1 MSIFAG
7 EFFIFCTCI
16 MPQAKFLEQIADYYT
31 EPGRIEMLADITFIF
46 PNKRS
51 ALFLKRYI
59 QQRVSNR
66 FTLMPRFTTFSRF
79 TSRTVRVAEASHY
92 ELLFL
97 LYRSYRQALMEQSP
111 EGLEQVRDFDKF
123 IFWGDMILNDF
134 DEIDKALADPAQ
146 LYKNLEA
153 FKEITSDY
161 LTQEQKDIIKRI
173 WGETNLTGHIET
185 FWLHTQ
191 RDNPSEL
198 TRKFISLWQILGRIY
213 EIFQDKLKKANLTT
227 SGKQLRQTL
236 AKLKETDNDEL
247 KRRKYVF
254 VGLSDLSNAEI
265 AIMDRLND
273 LGAADFFWD
282 LESPLFKTPTGKYN
296 TDNRAIR
303 FISKLKEL
311 FPMPE
316 DFSLNSIDLNETIDV
331 IGVPSAMVQGKY
343 AGEIIRNK
351 VNEGN
356 FDEKA
361 AINTAIVVPDTS
373 QLMHLMLSLPDNL
386 PGVNVTMGLPYSS
399 TNFATL
405 FRSIITMQR
414 RMRKNRGNKRTFFYQ
429 DVLQVLVH
437 PHLQIIDPLHINS
450 VRQFIYDQRQFN
462 IDAEQLAAEFPEF
475 ATIFRPVGDSDN
487 LDESYQYIVDLLED
501 ISNSL
506 GEHLP
511 EKMVKNSY
519 EIDILEFFKKEVAEI
534 HHLIEKYSI
543 DMRGSTFMTIFERIL
558 QSKNINVEGTPL
570 KGVQV
575 MGVLETRALDFDNII
590 FMDMNERTFPRRD
603 YVKTM
608 IPNNLRR
615 GYGLSPIEQNESF
628 YSYYFLRA
636 ISRASHV
643 TLLYDTRP
651 PGPGAGEMSRYVS
664 QLLYLCKNGNL
675 HHKQV
680 ELSGTQPSTNEIEVP
695 KSPEVLRQL
704 DEFKRDG
711 GKNISASALKTYL
724 KCPLQFYLQFVVGL
738 RESDDP
744 TEYMDEAE
752 IGTIFHNSVERLYR
766 PYKGKLITE
775 DSINQMLEE
784 KHFDSVVIE
793 EIAKAKNMAPEHS
806 TIDDFNLEARM
817 LKGKISLLIRQMFER
832 EKIDYC
838 QKQDGFIYVD
848 GEKEIVGKWKI
859 NDWLEINF
867 KMLIDRIDQ
876 TDGKTLRFIDYKTGK
891 DEPNVGD
898 YMKNLFTANHKKHAV
913 FQLLVYA
920 EAYHDLVDA
929 DVDIRPA
936 LHIVKKILADNEIAP
951 ISYKRKLL
959 PDFAAT
965 SKEFR
970 PLLNEL
976 LEHIFD
982 SETPFTQCE
991 DTDSCRMCP
1000 FLSLCGRN
1008 LPPEHNR

>member
-1 MSIFAG
+1 
-7 EFFIFCTCI
+7 

-31 EPGRIEMLADITFIF
+31 TPGRVGMLADITFIF

-59 QQRVSNR
+59 QQRVNSR
-66 FTLMPRFTTFSRF
+66 FTLMPRFTTFGRF
-79 TSRTVRVAEASHY
+79 ASRTVRVAEASRY
-92 ELLFL
+92 ELLFM
-97 LYRSYRQALMEQSP
+97 LYRSYRQALMEQHP

-161 LTQEQKDIIKRI
+161 LTQEQKDIIRRI
-173 WGETNLTGHIET
+173 WGETNLTGHIQT

-213 EIFQDKLKKANLTT
+213 DIFQERLHKANLTT
-227 SGKQLRQTL
+227 PGKQLKQAL
-236 AKLKETDNDEL
+236 VKLKDTDNEQL
-247 KRRKYVF
+247 RRRRYVF
-254 VGLSDLSNAEI
+254 VGLSDVSNAEI

-273 LGAADFFWD
+273 LGVADFFWD
-282 LESPLFKTPTGKYN
+282 LESPLFRTPAGTYN
-296 TDNRAIR
+296 TENRAIR
-303 FISKLKEL
+303 FISRLKEL
-311 FPMPE
+311 FPMPK
-316 DFSLNSIDLNETIDV
+316 DFYLEPVVSPGRIDV
-331 IGVPSAMVQGKY
+331 IGIPSAMAQGKY
-343 AGEIIRNK
+343 AGETIRK
-351 VNEGN
+351 MLLEGKL
-356 FDEKA
+356 DA
-361 AINTAIVVPDTS
+361 AGAINTAIVVPDTS
-373 QLMHLMLSLPDNL
+373 QLMHLMLGLPDNL

-405 FRSIITMQR
+405 FRSIISMQR
-414 RMRKNRGNKRTFFYQ
+414 RMRKNRGDRHTFFYQ

-437 PHLQIIDPLHINS
+437 PHLQVIDPHHINS

-462 IDAEQLAAEFPEF
+462 IDATQLAAEFPEL
-475 ATIFRPVGDSDN
+475 ATIFRPVGDTDN
-487 LDESYQYIVDLLED
+487 LKESYQYIVDLLDD
-501 ISNSL
+501 IGTAL
-506 GEHLP
+506 RKHLP
-511 EKMVKNSY
+511 QQKVENSF
-519 EIDILEFFKKEVAEI
+519 ELDILKYFKEQVAEL
-534 HHLIEKYSI
+534 HRLIEKYDI

-558 QSKNINVEGTPL
+558 QSKTINVEGTPL
-570 KGVQV
+570 QGLQV

-615 GYGLSPIEQNESF
+615 GYGLPPIEQNESF

-636 ISRASHV
+636 ISRSSHV

-651 PGPGAGEMSRYVS
+651 PGQGAGELSRYVS
-664 QLLYLCKNGNL
+664 QLLYLFNSDNIRHLQIELNG
-675 HHKQV
+675 KQ
-680 ELSGTQPSTNEIEVP
+680 PATNEIKVSKTP
-695 KSPEVLRQL
+695 GVLKQL
-704 DEFKRDG
+704 DEFKREG

-752 IGTIFHNSVERLYR
+752 IGTIFHNTVERLYR
-766 PYKGKLITE
+766 PYRGKLITE
-775 DSINQMLEE
+775 AVIDEMLSEE
-784 KHFDSVVIE
+784 NFNHILIE
-793 EIAKAKNMAPEHS
+793 EIAKTKNMAPEHS

-817 LKGKISLLIRQMFER
+817 LKGKLSLLIRQMFER

-838 QKQDGFIYVD
+838 QKQNGFIYID
-848 GEKEIVGKWKI
+848 GEKEIVSKWKVC
-859 NDWLEINF
+859 DGLEINF

-876 TDGKTLRFIDYKTGK
+876 IDGNTLRFIDYKTGK
-891 DEPNVGD
+891 DDPSIGKQ
-898 YMKNLFTANHKKHAV
+898 MSNLFTSNHTKHAV

-929 DVDIRPA
+929 NVDIRPA
-936 LHIVKKILADNEIAP
+936 LHIVKKILANDEIAP
-951 ISYKRKLL
+951 ISFNGKAL

-965 SKEFR
+965 SKMFR
-970 PLLNEL
+970 PMLNEL

-982 SETPFTQCE
+982 SETPFSQCE